1 MVSKVFE
8 KLVNNKIVDHL
19 EKWGLFAISSIVLDL
34 LNHLQIF
41 WQLRL
46 IELLGLLADLGL
58 LEL

>member
-34 LNHLQIF
+34 LNQLQIF